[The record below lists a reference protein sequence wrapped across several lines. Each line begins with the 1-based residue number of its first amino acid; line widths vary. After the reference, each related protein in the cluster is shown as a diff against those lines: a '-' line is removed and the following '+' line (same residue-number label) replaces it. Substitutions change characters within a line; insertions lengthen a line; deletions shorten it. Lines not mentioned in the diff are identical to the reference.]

1 MARIQNFKQL
11 QDEVLGWLDEV
22 TNEATTRDNVKAAL
36 NAAHLA
42 RLTQQDWNFM
52 LWPTPLTFTPAAGT
66 LQYSLHSEF
75 HKPFYFFNQTTKAYL
90 TETNPRQLGP
100 SGVRWN
106 THTGPASRF
115 QIRGVSPV
123 ASQPAAAAVITVVS
137 DSAADTSQVLR
148 VEGTDS
154 AGTYRIFEEFTLNGT
169 STVTGSKTFSNPI
182 LSLSLSA
189 VTAGNVT
196 VTCGATTL
204 IVLTPGEIAR
214 SYPQLYLLNN
224 PTSTSVVEYLFY
236 RQPRKLEDDSDVP
249 DIPPPYQSIIV
260 FDALILMA
268 AYNEDING
276 NHIRIWTEKR
286 TELENAML
294 TWDEGNSIEA
304 EPRYVR
310 TTDNDEDNFYPAVYR

>member
-22 TNEATTRDNVKAAL
+22 TNEDTTRDNVKAAL

-52 LWPTPLTFTPAAGT
+52 LWPTPLTFTTTSGT
-66 LQYSLHSEF
+66 LKYSLHSEF
-75 HKPFYFFNQTTKAYL
+75 HKAFYFFNQTTKAYL
-90 TETNPRQLGP
+90 IEMNPRQIGP

-123 ASQPAAAAVITVVS
+123 ASQPTAAGVITVVS
-137 DSAADTSQVLR
+137 SSAADTTQVVR

-154 AGTYRIFEEFTLNGT
+154 AGTYRIFEEFTLTGT
-169 STVTGSKTFSNPI
+169 STVTGSKTFSDPI
-182 LSLSLSA
+182 LSVSLSA
-189 VTAGNVT
+189 ECAGNIT
-196 VTCGATTL
+196 VARSNTL
-204 IVLTPGEIAR
+204 VVLSPGEISR
-214 SYPQLYLLNN
+214 SYPQMYLLNN
-224 PTSTSVVEYLFY
+224 PTTQSTIEYLFY

-268 AYNEDING
+268 AYNEDINQ
-276 NHIRIWTEKR
+276 NHIRIWTEQATK
-286 TELENAML
+286 LENAMM
-294 TWDEGNSIEA
+294 TWDEGNSLES
-304 EPRYVR
+304 EPRYIR
-310 TTDNDEDNFYPAVYR
+310 TTDDDNDNFYPSVYR